1 MICMLFICYSRC
13 STCARAKKWLADND
27 LPFTWREI
35 KTHNPTAAELTKWH
49 KLSGL
54 PIKRFF
60 NTSGQ
65 VYRNL
70 QLKDK
75 LPTMTD
81 EEAIRLLSTAGMLV
95 KRPLLV
101 DGDTVLV
108 GFSQDAWAKA
118 LL

>member
-1 MICMLFICYSRC
+1 MLFICYSRC
-13 STCARAKKWLADND
+13 STCAKAKKWLEDNN
-27 LPFTWREI
+27 LPYTWREI
-35 KTHNPTAAELTKWH
+35 KRDNPSVAELTKWH

-75 LPTMTD
+75 LATMST
-81 EEAIRLLSTAGMLV
+81 EEALAVLSTDGMLV
-95 KRPLLV
+95 RRPLLIH
-101 DGDTVLV
+101 DDMVLV
-108 GFSQDAWAKA
+108 GFSEAAWAEA